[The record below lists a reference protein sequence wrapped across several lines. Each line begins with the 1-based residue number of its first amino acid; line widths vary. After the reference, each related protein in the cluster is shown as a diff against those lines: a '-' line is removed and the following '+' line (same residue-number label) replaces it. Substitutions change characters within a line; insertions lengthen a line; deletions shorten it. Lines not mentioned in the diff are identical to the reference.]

1 MSLMRQ
7 VAALLLAVLLLA
19 LLASVAVSAGSV
31 RQVLQ
36 TQLQLKNEDNA
47 GALALALSQQHG
59 DESLMSLLVSAQ
71 FDTGAYEVLRWRR
84 ADGTVAFEKSA
95 APAPGRAPDW
105 FKGWL
110 PLEVQPGM
118 AQVSNGWQA
127 LGTVEVRSQSAYAHE
142 TLWQSFLRIAAWL
155 LGVGLVATG
164 LAAVGLR
171 RIRAPLDA
179 AVQQANA
186 LVQGQFMTIEEAR
199 VPELARLTGA
209 LNTMVVKVRSL
220 FEAQAEQLQVLQQQ
234 AYCDSL
240 TGLTLRKQFLAE
252 FESALGRDDGP
263 VRGGFIL
270 LRLGALASLNQRLGH
285 QQVDQLI
292 QAIARAVKAYP
303 DRVRGCLAGRL
314 NGTDLAL
321 WLPAPD
327 VAEDTAQALAD
338 ALRSAL
344 PGGAGAGTG
353 GAGEGGVQLSIAAID
368 MARTRP
374 MSHWFAEADAVLAR
388 AEQGGGVSLAFQRV
402 EDEDLPS
409 QGERVWRQQIGDC
422 LDAGR
427 ARLQPFPVMDRN
439 GLLLHWECPLQ
450 LQLLPQ
456 GEFLPAARWLP
467 LALRSRLSAEADLR
481 AVQLA
486 LSAIADDGQPR
497 CVNLA
502 PASLQEGSFVARLR
516 ELIFQSP
523 QSARRLGLELGESAA
538 LVHFELLHEL
548 GRQIRPLG
556 VALGLEHA
564 GAGLAQVD
572 RLYQAGLDYVKL
584 DAAVVTGIAADAA
597 RAAFVRGL
605 VIMLRSLALKVYA
618 EGVNDGLDAQAL
630 WDIEVD
636 GITGPWATGQMI
648 KP

>member
-1 MSLMRQ
+1 MRQ

-19 LLASVAVSAGSV
+19 LMASVAVSASSV
-31 RQVLQ
+31 REVLQ

-47 GALALALSQQHG
+47 GALALALSQQRG
-59 DESLMSLLVSAQ
+59 EESLMSLLISAQ
-71 FDTGAYEVLRWRR
+71 FDTGAYQSLRWKR
-84 ADGTVAFEKSA
+84 ADGSIAFEKTA
-95 APAPGRAPDW
+95 AAAKGRAPDW
-105 FKGWL
+105 FVAWL
-110 PLEVQPGM
+110 PLEVQPGV
-118 AQVSNGWQA
+118 AQVSDGWKS
-127 LGTVEVRSQSAYAHE
+127 LGSVEVQSQSAFAHE

-155 LGVGLVATG
+155 VGVGALAGG
-164 LAAVGLR
+164 LAALGLR
-171 RIRAPLDA
+171 RIREPLDA

-209 LNTMVVKVRSL
+209 LNTMVAKVRSL
-220 FEAQAEQLQVLQQQ
+220 FEAQAEQLQVLQRQ
-234 AYCDSL
+234 AYSDGL
-240 TGLTLRKQFLAE
+240 TGLTVRKQFLAE

-270 LRLGALASLNQRLGH
+270 MRLCSLADLNQRLGH

-314 NGTDLAL
+314 NGADLAL

-327 VAEDTAQALAD
+327 VAEDTAQALAE

-344 PGGAGAGTG
+344 HGG
-353 GAGEGGVQLSIAAID
+353 ESGVHLAVAAID
-368 MARTRP
+368 MARGRP
-374 MSHWFAEADAVLAR
+374 MSQWFAEADAVLAR
-388 AEQGGGVSLAFQRV
+388 AEQGTGVCLAYQRV
-402 EDEDLPS
+402 ADEDQPA
-409 QGERVWRQQIGDC
+409 QGERIWRQQISDC

-427 ARLQPFPVMDRN
+427 ARLQPFPVMDRQ

-450 LQLLPQ
+450 LQLLSQ
-456 GEFLPAARWLP
+456 GDYLQAARWLP
-467 LALRSRLSAEADLR
+467 LALRSKLSAETDLR

-486 LSAIADDGQPR
+486 LAAISEDGQPR

-502 PASLQEGSFVARLR
+502 PASLQEGGFVARLR
-516 ELIFQSP
+516 EMVFQSP

-538 LVHFELLHEL
+538 LLHFDLLHEL

-584 DAAVVTGIAADAA
+584 DAAVVNGISGDAS

-618 EGVNDGLDAQAL
+618 EGVADGLDAQAL
-630 WDIEVD
+630 WDIEID

>member
-19 LLASVAVSAGSV
+19 LMASVAVSASSV

-47 GALALALSQQHG
+47 GSLALALSQQHG
-59 DESLMSLLVSAQ
+59 EESLMTLLVSAQ
-71 FDTGAYEVLRWRR
+71 FDTGAYESLRWKRV
-84 ADGTVAFEKSA
+84 DGSIAFEKSA
-95 APAPGRAPDW
+95 APTQGQAPAW
-105 FKGWL
+105 FKAWL
-110 PLEVQPGM
+110 PLHVTPGL
-118 AQVSNGWQA
+118 AQVSDGWRA
-127 LGTVEVRSQSAYAHE
+127 LGTVEVQSQSAFAHE
-142 TLWQSFLRIAAWL
+142 TLWQSFLRIGAWL
-155 LGVGLVATG
+155 GGVGLVAVL
-164 LAAVGLR
+164 LAALGLR
-171 RIRAPLDA
+171 RIREPLDA

-186 LVQGQFMTIEEAR
+186 LVQGQFLTIEEAR

-209 LNTMVVKVRSL
+209 LNTMVAKVRSM
-220 FEAQAEQLQVLQQQ
+220 FEAQADQLQVLQQQ
-234 AYCDSL
+234 AYSDTL
-240 TGLTLRKQFLAE
+240 TGLTVRRQFLAE
-252 FESALGRDDGP
+252 FQSALARDDGP

-270 LRLGALASLNQRLGH
+270 LRLGALHELNHRLGH
-285 QQVDQLI
+285 QQVDHLI
-292 QAIARAVKAYP
+292 QAIAGAVKAYP

-314 NGTDLAL
+314 NGADLAL

-327 VAEDTAQALAD
+327 VAEDTSQALAE
-338 ALRSAL
+338 ALRSSL
-344 PGGAGAGTG
+344 PV
-353 GAGEGGVQLSIAAID
+353 GEGGVHLSIAAID

-374 MSHWFAEADAVLAR
+374 MSQWFAEADAVLAK
-388 AEQGGGVSLAFQRV
+388 AEQGDGVSLAFHRV
-402 EDEDLPS
+402 ADDDLPV
-409 QGERVWRQQIGDC
+409 QGERMWRQQIVEC
-422 LDAGR
+422 LETGR
-427 ARLQPFPVMDRN
+427 ARLQPFPVMDRQ

-456 GEFLPAARWLP
+456 GEFLPAERWLP

-486 LSAIADDGQPR
+486 LSAIAEDGQPR

-516 ELIFQSP
+516 ELVFQAP

-538 LVHFELLHEL
+538 QMHFDLLHEL
-548 GRQIRPLG
+548 GRQVRPLG
-556 VALGLEHA
+556 VVLGLEHA

-584 DAAVVTGIAADAA
+584 DAAVVTGIAADAS

-618 EGVNDGLDAQAL
+618 EGVDDGMDAQAL

>member
-1 MSLMRQ
+1 
-7 VAALLLAVLLLA
+7 
-19 LLASVAVSAGSV
+19 VSASSV
-31 RQVLQ
+31 REVLQ

-59 DESLMSLLVSAQ
+59 DESLMSLLASAQ
-71 FDTGAYEVLRWRR
+71 FDTGAYQSLRWMR
-84 ADGTVAFEKSA
+84 ADGSVAFEKQAA
-95 APAPGRAPDW
+95 APTGRAPGW
-105 FKGWL
+105 FKAWL
-110 PLEVQPGM
+110 PLQVQPGV
-118 AQVSNGWQA
+118 AQVSNGWQS
-127 LGTVEVRSQSAYAHE
+127 LGNVEVQSQSGYAHE
-142 TLWQSFLRIAAWL
+142 TLWQSFLRVCAWL
-155 LGVGLVATG
+155 AAVGVIAVG
-164 LAAVGLR
+164 LAALGLR
-171 RIRAPLDA
+171 RIREPLDA

-186 LVQGQFMTIEEAR
+186 LVQGQFMTIQEAR

-209 LNTMVVKVRSL
+209 LNTMVAKIRSL

-234 AYCDSL
+234 AYCDGL
-240 TGLTLRKQFLAE
+240 TGLTQRKQFLAE
-252 FESALGRDDGP
+252 FESALNRDDGP

-270 LRLGALASLNQRLGH
+270 LRLCGLAELNQRLGH

-314 NGTDLAL
+314 NGSDLAL

-327 VAEDTAQALAD
+327 VAEDTAQALAE
-338 ALRSAL
+338 ALRSAFEI
-344 PGGAGAGTG
+344 GGIEFGRA
-353 GAGEGGVQLSIAAID
+353 LAAID
-368 MARTRP
+368 MARSRP
-374 MSHWFAEADAVLAR
+374 LSQWFAEADAVLAR
-388 AEQGGGVSLAFQRV
+388 AEQGGGVCLAFQRV
-402 EDEDLPS
+402 ADEDQPA
-409 QGERVWRQQIGDC
+409 QGERVWRQQISDC

-427 ARLQPFPVMDRN
+427 ARLQPFPVMDRQ

-456 GEFLPAARWLP
+456 GEFQQAARWLP
-467 LALRSRLSAEADLR
+467 LALRSKLSAEADLR

-502 PASLQEGSFVARLR
+502 PASLQEGGFVARLR
-516 ELIFQSP
+516 ELVFQSP

-538 LVHFELLHEL
+538 LMHFELLHEL
-548 GRQIRPLG
+548 GRQVRPLG

-564 GAGLAQVD
+564 GAGLAQVE

-584 DAAVVTGIAADAA
+584 DAAVVSGISGDAA

-618 EGVNDGLDAQAL
+618 EGVADGLDAQAL

-636 GITGPWATGQMI
+636 GITGPWATAQMI

>member
-7 VAALLLAVLLLA
+7 VAVLLLAVLLLA
-19 LLASVAVSAGSV
+19 LMASVAVSASSV
-31 RQVLQ
+31 REVLQ

-47 GALALALSQQHG
+47 GALALALSQQQG
-59 DESLMSLLVSAQ
+59 DESLMSLLISAQ
-71 FDTGAYEVLRWRR
+71 FDTGAYQSLRWKR
-84 ADGTVAFEKSA
+84 ADGTVAFEKTARGSQGG
-95 APAPGRAPDW
+95 APAW
-105 FKGWL
+105 FIAWL
-110 PLEVQPGM
+110 PLDVHPGV
-118 AQVSNGWQA
+118 AQVSDGWKA
-127 LGTVEVRSQSAYAHE
+127 LGSVEVRSQSAYAHE

-155 LGVGLVATG
+155 AGVGVVAAG
-164 LAAVGLR
+164 LAALGLR
-171 RIRAPLDA
+171 RIREPLDA

-209 LNTMVVKVRSL
+209 LNTMVAKVRSL
-220 FEAQAEQLQVLQQQ
+220 FEAQAEQLQVLQRQ
-234 AYCDSL
+234 AYCDGL
-240 TGLTLRKQFLAE
+240 TGLTVRKQFLAE
-252 FESALGRDDGP
+252 FESALNRDDGP

-270 LRLGALASLNQRLGH
+270 LRLCSLAELNQRQGH

-314 NGTDLAL
+314 NGADLAL

-327 VAEDTAQALAD
+327 VAEDTAQALAE
-338 ALRSAL
+338 ALRSGL
-344 PGGAGAGTG
+344 HG
-353 GAGEGGVQLSIAAID
+353 GEGGVHLAVAAVD
-368 MARTRP
+368 MGRSRP
-374 MSHWFAEADAVLAR
+374 MSQWFAEADAVLAR
-388 AEQGGGVSLAFQRV
+388 AEQGTGVCVAFQRV
-402 EDEDLPS
+402 ADEDQPA
-409 QGERVWRQQIGDC
+409 QGERVWRQQISDC

-427 ARLQPFPVMDRN
+427 ARLQPFPVMDRQ

-456 GEFLPAARWLP
+456 GEFLQAARWLP
-467 LALRSRLSAEADLR
+467 LALRSKLSAETDLR

-486 LSAIADDGQPR
+486 LTAIAEDGQPR

-502 PASLQEGSFVARLR
+502 PASLQEGGFVARLR
-516 ELIFQSP
+516 ELVFQSP

-538 LVHFELLHEL
+538 QLHFELLHEL

-584 DAAVVTGIAADAA
+584 DAAVVSGISGDAS

-630 WDIEVD
+630 WDIEID

>member
-19 LLASVAVSAGSV
+19 LMASVAVSASSV
-31 RQVLQ
+31 REVLQ

-47 GALALALSQQHG
+47 GALALALSQQRG
-59 DESLMSLLVSAQ
+59 EESLMSLLISAQ
-71 FDTGAYEVLRWRR
+71 FDTGAYQSLRWKR
-84 ADGTVAFEKSA
+84 ADGSIAFEKTA
-95 APAPGRAPDW
+95 AAAKGRAPDW
-105 FKGWL
+105 FVAWL
-110 PLEVQPGM
+110 PLEVQPGV
-118 AQVSNGWQA
+118 AQVSDGWKS
-127 LGTVEVRSQSAYAHE
+127 LGSVEVQSQSAFAHE

-155 LGVGLVATG
+155 VGVGALAGG
-164 LAAVGLR
+164 LAALGLR
-171 RIRAPLDA
+171 RIREPLDA

-209 LNTMVVKVRSL
+209 LNTMVAKVRSL
-220 FEAQAEQLQVLQQQ
+220 FEAQAEQLQVLQRQ
-234 AYCDSL
+234 AYSDGL
-240 TGLTLRKQFLAE
+240 TGLTVRKQFLAE

-270 LRLGALASLNQRLGH
+270 MRLCSLADLNQRLGH

-314 NGTDLAL
+314 NGADLAL

-327 VAEDTAQALAD
+327 VAEDTAQALAE

-344 PGGAGAGTG
+344 HGG
-353 GAGEGGVQLSIAAID
+353 ESGVHLAVAAID
-368 MARTRP
+368 MARGRP
-374 MSHWFAEADAVLAR
+374 MSQWFAEADAVLAR
-388 AEQGGGVSLAFQRV
+388 AEQGTGVCLAYQRV
-402 EDEDLPS
+402 ADEDQPA
-409 QGERVWRQQIGDC
+409 QGERIWRQQISDC

-427 ARLQPFPVMDRN
+427 ARLQPFPVMDRQ

-450 LQLLPQ
+450 LQLLSQ
-456 GEFLPAARWLP
+456 GDYLQAARWLP
-467 LALRSRLSAEADLR
+467 LALRSKLSAETDLR

-486 LSAIADDGQPR
+486 LAAISEDGQPR

-502 PASLQEGSFVARLR
+502 PASLQEGGFVARLR
-516 ELIFQSP
+516 EMVFQSP

-538 LVHFELLHEL
+538 LLHFDLLHEL

-584 DAAVVTGIAADAA
+584 DAAVVNGISGDAS

-618 EGVNDGLDAQAL
+618 EGVADGLDAQAL
-630 WDIEVD
+630 WDIEID